1 MPARLREVAGAI
13 DMSPS
18 EVDMCIHRVTG
29 ELVMVEDSVLAAIRK
44 KKTPR
49 PSALPEESVEDA
61 RRVAAEKDAFV
72 QLPAQ
77 QSYDGYRLME
87 DFCGTVED
95 ARIRERLEDAIRG
108 KGAFRRFKDMVRRTG
123 VEQDWYAFRNAA
135 ILEVARAF
143 LEEHEI
149 PYED

>member
-18 EVDMCIHRVTG
+18 EVDMYIHRVTG

>member
-18 EVDMCIHRVTG
+18 EVDMYIHRVTG

-143 LEEHEI
+143 LEENEI
-149 PYED
+149 PYEA

>member
-18 EVDMCIHRVTG
+18 EVDMYIHRVTG
-29 ELVMVEDSVLAAIRK
+29 EIVMVEDSVLAAIRK

-149 PYED
+149 PYEA